1 MVADELDAWND
12 DGVRI
17 QASGR
22 WTLQGVGVLLGGAM
36 VAPPCSSKKTRKHE
50 GERER
55 GNQEEGEKREMARHG
70 EHGGEN
76 PRCSLQRAPPWL
88 PHFSVRIRTPK

>member
-55 GNQEEGEKREMARHG
+55 GKPRRRRETRDGTAWRAWRREPKLLPPARPSMAPALLC
-70 EHGGEN
+70 ED
-76 PRCSLQRAPPWL
+76 
-88 PHFSVRIRTPK
+88 